1 MGRIYAG
8 ALGLLAFVTI
18 LARGLIAGAGSG
30 NLMLY
35 AVAALFVFAAIG
47 WLIGVTAQRT
57 IDEAVKRRFD
67 DEVKAQ

>member
-30 NLMLY
+30 NLMFY